1 MRVAIAGGSCV
12 ALGLGAIGAA
22 SVLKG
27 NEPAVATCASTT
39 TVRVAAPA
47 AIAPTVDNLT
57 RSAEAGSCIDY
68 QVSTISSYNQDQ
80 SLKSAAA
87 GPDVWISDSSLWV
100 HDVSTALGSSAP
112 AAGPTIATS
121 PIVVAV
127 PQAYKNQ
134 PWAKGEQTWTKL
146 LASTVP
152 LTAQAPET
160 STPTIAALA
169 DANTQIKTENDRTVY
184 FLAMLRLTRGV
195 QPHDQLL
202 THASGSSTTARAF
215 VASEQEIVSYNQAN
229 KDTPLGAVAPS
240 SGSAQLTYQV
250 LYPHQNTAVPS
261 RAKDLLEKTLT
272 SSDAK
277 SALSAAG
284 FRVPDGN
291 PPAGSPV
298 AADLPLAAE
307 PTDHMRVST
316 VTSWVDLGKHD
327 RLLIAID
334 GSGSMG
340 DPVNDKGDSRMSLF
354 QGLAKVA
361 LASLPDDGK
370 LGALG
375 FSTAAGPSGVKW
387 FSNGTEALSTKGVKE
402 HFLQEVGTA
411 MDYVRM
417 NGDTPLYDATWAA
430 YDYMTKTY
438 DPNYVNAV
446 VVLTDGQ
453 NDNPKGGLNLDQ
465 LIAKLKASHNSDK
478 PVQIVTISL
487 STQTD
492 PAALKKI
499 SQTTGGLFYQVGAPD
514 QFTSVFI
521 DAFLHRGTPLAAG

>member
-1 MRVAIAGGSCV
+1 MRAAIAGGSCV

-47 AIAPTVDNLT
+47 AVAPTIDDLT

-68 QVSTISSYNQDQ
+68 QVSTVSAYDEDQ
-80 SLKSAAA
+80 ALKTGAAA
-87 GPDVWISDSSLWV
+87 PDVWISDSPMWV
-100 HDVSTALGSSAP
+100 QDAGTALGDSAP
-112 AAGPTIATS
+112 TTGPTIATS
-121 PIVVAV
+121 PVVVAV

-160 STPTIAALA
+160 STPTMAALA

-195 QPHDQLL
+195 LPNDQLL
-202 THASGSSTTARAF
+202 THASESSKTARAF
-215 VASEQEIVSYNQAN
+215 VASEQEIVAYNQAH
-229 KDTPLGAVAPS
+229 KDTPLGAVAASTGAP
-240 SGSAQLTYQV
+240 QLSYQLV
-250 LYPHQNTAVPS
+250 YPRQANA
-261 RAKDLLEKTLT
+261 AKALSDKRKSLLENALT

-277 SALSAAG
+277 SALSQAG

-298 AADLPLAAE
+298 AADVTLAAD
-307 PTDHMRVST
+307 PTEHMRVST

-340 DPVNDKGDSRMSLF
+340 DPVNHKGDSRMSPF

-361 LASLPDDGK
+361 LGSLPADGK

-375 FSTAAGPSGVKW
+375 FSTKAGPSGVKW
-387 FSNGTEALSTKGVKE
+387 FSNGTESLATKGVKE

-430 YDYMTKTY
+430 YNYMTTTY

-453 NDNPKGGLNLDQ
+453 NDNPAGFAVHADRSGR
-465 LIAKLKASHNSDK
+465 
-478 PVQIVTISL
+478 VEE
-487 STQTD
+487 
-492 PAALKKI
+492 
-499 SQTTGGLFYQVGAPD
+499 D
-514 QFTSVFI
+514 QFDHGRAVLPGRFTGSVHQRF
-521 DAFLHRGTPLAAG
+521 HRCLPTPRNSPSGGIACRSERSH